1 MGRSFIVLI
10 DSHAHLELSEFD
22 SDREDVI
29 RRAGESGVEYIVTV
43 GINLEDS
50 KNAVAIAE
58 RYDTIY
64 ASVGVHPHDAK
75 SIDETTYD
83 SLKKLSQSDKV
94 VAFGEIGLDF
104 FRNLS
109 PGELQRRRFG
119 EQLELAG
126 ELGLPVIIHDRDAHR
141 ETVEMLKNWKN
152 FSGGVIHCFS
162 GDYDMAVKC
171 LDMGF
176 YISIPGPIT
185 YRKSE
190 TLRDVVRKIPIDRML
205 VETDCPFLSPE
216 PKRGKR
222 NEPANVL
229 YTARKVAQIKNLSFE
244 DVAMTTSA
252 NTGRLFGIGPLAV

>member
-1 MGRSFIVLI
+1 MLI
-10 DSHAHLELSEFD
+10 DSHTHLELSEFD

-29 RRAGESGVEYIVTV
+29 KRAKESGVEHIVTV
-43 GINLEDS
+43 GINLKDS
-50 KNAVAIAE
+50 RNAVALAE
-58 RYDTIY
+58 RYDNIY

-83 SLKKLSQSDKV
+83 SLKKLSESDRV
-94 VAFGEIGLDF
+94 VAYGEIGLDF

-109 PGELQRRRFG
+109 PGDLQVKRFG

-126 ELGLPVIIHDRDAHR
+126 ELGLPVIIHDREAHR
-141 ETVEMLKNWKN
+141 EIVEVLKGWKSY
-152 FSGGVIHCFS
+152 SGGVIHCFS

-176 YISIPGPIT
+176 YISIPGTIT

-190 TLRDVVRKIPIDRML
+190 TLRDVVRKIPIDRLL
-205 VETDCPFLSPE
+205 VETDCPYLSPE

-222 NEPANVL
+222 NEPANVV
-229 YTARKVAQIKNLSFE
+229 YTARKVAQVKGLSFE
-244 DVAMTTSA
+244 DVAMITSE
-252 NTGRLFGIGPLAV
+252 NTRNLFKMKAAVL